1 MTPYVRFAMHDTIN
15 KRWKLSRSIWDYE
28 IIYIAEGSMI
38 IETESNRYVAKKD
51 DIVFLRPDVHH
62 VLRSGSDSTS
72 QPHVHFDFFKDE
84 LSEKIPVS
92 LKTKKNMSAEE
103 KSYFRHDDLHAMG
116 VDFPVV
122 MSLHDHIVIRTLL
135 YRIID
140 EYRLKMIDSEA
151 YMAALLTEMIITIR
165 RSYNASKSDI
175 SFAHITAFE
184 KIKRYILDNI
194 DRAVSVDELS
204 RFIFLSKYHFIR
216 VFTEHFN
223 ETPHRYITRLR
234 VERAKELLLY
244 DNSLTVFD
252 VAAKMDFDSQQTF
265 SAWFKK
271 NVGVS
276 PLKYRQSAK

>member
-1 MTPYVRFAMHDTIN
+1 MMPYVRFSMHDTIN
-15 KRWKLSRSIWDYE
+15 KKWKLSRSIWDYE

-38 IETESNRYVAKKD
+38 IEIDTNQYLAQKD
-51 DIVFLRPDVHH
+51 DIIFLRPDVHH
-62 VLRSGSDSTS
+62 VLRSGSDSTC

-84 LSEKIPVS
+84 LSERIPVS
-92 LKTKKNMSAEE
+92 LKNKENMSDDE
-103 KSYFRHDDLHAMG
+103 KTWFRHDDLQLLG
-116 VDFPVV
+116 TDFPVV
-122 MSLHDHIVIRTLL
+122 MSLHDHITIRNLL

-140 EYRLKMIDSEA
+140 EYRLKMLDSEA
-151 YMAALLTEMIITIR
+151 YLSALLTEMIITIR
-165 RSYNASKSDI
+165 RSYNASKSGI
-175 SFAHITAFE
+175 SVEHIMAFGN
-184 KIKRYILDNI
+184 IRNYILDNI
-194 DRAVSVDELS
+194 DRNVSVDELS
-204 RFIFLSKYHFIR
+204 RFTFLSKYHFIR

-252 VAAKMDFDSQQTF
+252 IASKMDFDSQQTF

-276 PLKYRQSAK
+276 PLQYRKSIE